1 MTAISVE
8 PSTEALL
15 LDCLAFDHLAV
26 SGDLPRRDELT
37 GAAHEGMMRV
47 AVVDHRAA
55 GYAIVSS
62 WFFGAPFLA
71 LVYVDAEVR
80 GRGVGD
86 HLVADFEERHDSRKL
101 FTSTNLSNAPMQR
114 LLRRRGWIA
123 SGLLHGLDEGDPE
136 IFFLRSP
143 GTASL

>member
-1 MTAISVE
+1 MTTISVE
-8 PSTEALL
+8 PSSEAML

-37 GAAHEGMMRV
+37 GAAHEGLMRV

-55 GYAIVSS
+55 GYVVVSP

-71 LVYVDAEVR
+71 LVYVDAGVR

-86 HLVADFEERHDSRKL
+86 RLVADFEERHDSPKL

-114 LLRRRGWIA
+114 LLRRRGWSA

-136 IFFLRSP
+136 IFFLKSP
-143 GTASL
+143 SPATL